1 MLSALLFK
9 FSLKNSCPEEGGTF
23 VNISIINSSN
33 IFSVTIKRKF
43 EVFPQVE
50 TLKTILQVNKAV
62 KLAKSIRLVLYM
74 EMSVTYLPMVLQF

>member
-9 FSLKNSCPEEGGTF
+9 FSLKKIAVQKKGGTF

-43 EVFPQVE
+43 EVSSQVE
-50 TLKTILQVNKAV
+50 TLKTILQVNKAYKV
-62 KLAKSIRLVLYM
+62 S
-74 EMSVTYLPMVLQF
+74 